1 MITCMKPPSPDTLVD
16 TGRYPLE
23 NLGSPSG
30 RDFLASCRSE
40 LEEKSICVL
49 EDFVKPAAL
58 AGMAKESS
66 ALIPQGYCY
75 DRPRTCYEGND
86 RVEGPWPAGHPRTVE
101 HLNRYRQVLNY
112 QIPNDSLV
120 RGVFHWPALT
130 DFVRRV
136 LGFDTLYTSACPHLA
151 LTLQIAHEGDSNG
164 WHFDS
169 NNGNVTLLIQRPDS
183 GGVFEYVPG
192 LREDHDE
199 HYDDVRDVFESP
211 DDRVR
216 RTDINPGTLVL
227 FNGKYALHRVSPV
240 GPTRRPR
247 IIAIFSYD
255 KRPDQLFSRGYIDM
269 VRGFRQDAAAESNP
283 RP

>member
-1 MITCMKPPSPDTLVD
+1 MNPASPDTLID

-23 NLGSPSG
+23 NLESPG
-30 RDFLASCRSE
+30 GQGFLASCRSE
-40 LEEKSICVL
+40 LDEKSICVL
-49 EDFVKPAAL
+49 EDFVKPNAL
-58 AGMAKESS
+58 AGMVKEAS

-75 DRPRTCYEGND
+75 DRPRTSYEGND
-86 RVEGPWPAGHPRTVE
+86 YDDRTWPADHPRTFE
-101 HLNRYRQVLNY
+101 HVNRYRQVLNY

-120 RGVFHWPALT
+120 RSVFHWPALT
-130 DFVRRV
+130 GFVREM

-169 NNGNVTLLIQRPDS
+169 NNGNVTLLIQQPDS

-199 HYDDVRDVFESP
+199 HYDYVRDVF
-211 DDRVR
+211 DRPERHVR
-216 RTDINPGTLVL
+216 KTDIKPGTLVL

-240 GPTRRPR
+240 GPTGRPR

-255 KRPDQLFSRGYIDM
+255 RRPDQLFSRDYIDM
-269 VRGFRQDAAAESNP
+269 VRSFRQDAAAG
-283 RP
+283 